1 MLTLGEESLLNSA
14 MYEADELES
23 VHLNDSHASIIRRVV
38 DLVRQK
44 DRKIRELELKISSM
58 KRKARMGIPVT

>member
-1 MLTLGEESLLNSA
+1 MTIGEESLLNSA

-44 DRKIRELELKISSM
+44 DRKIQELELKISSM
-58 KRKARMGIPVT
+58 KRKARMGIPAF

>member
-1 MLTLGEESLLNSA
+1 MMTLGEENLLNSA
-14 MYEADELES
+14 MHEADELER

-38 DLVRQK
+38 DLVRRK
-44 DRKIRELELKISSM
+44 DREIQELKLKVSSM